1 MTEVRL
7 TLSEYDRQ
15 PAAAR
20 RLAES
25 GMTVVISDA
34 DGTGRAWM
42 TGTPPGCESEAS
54 ADD

>member
-42 TGTPPGCESEAS
+42 TGSPPGIYESEA
-54 ADD
+54 ADE